1 MDLIGW
7 SLNAIDQIFSTRK
20 QGQGEPACPDGT
32 FAAGYMMDS
41 WKEWRPLCLAILSV
55 EDVEDVYIIGMMITG
70 FLLFGGCG
78 FLFYRKV
85 SMVMAAY
92 SAFEKLPAIVGLQ
105 SWLCSRHQHQTGETL
120 LSPLEMESLSSHTHA
135 HKTDYTH
142 TPWTHRLLDSLP
154 PPLPSLQHSMP

>member
-20 QGQGEPACPDGT
+20 QSKGEPTCPEGT

-55 EDVEDVYIIGMMITG
+55 EDVEDVYIIVMMITG

-78 FLFYRKV
+78 FLLYHKV
-85 SMVMAAY
+85 REVKAALLDQ
-92 SAFEKLPAIVGLQ
+92 LPAFAGLQ
-105 SWLCSRHQHQTGETL
+105 SDFAGLHRMVNTQSDDQKRNIDTL
-120 LSPLEMESLSSHTHA
+120 FCELNHKLDARFPGNGIPLRVSE
-135 HKTDYTH
+135 
-142 TPWTHRLLDSLP
+142 RL
-154 PPLPSLQHSMP
+154 

>member
-55 EDVEDVYIIGMMITG
+55 EDVEDVYIIGMMLAG

-85 SMVMAAY
+85 SKVMAAY
-92 SAFEKLPAIVGLQ
+92 SAFEKLPVIIGLQ
-105 SWLCSRHQHQTGETL
+105 SNIAGLCRMADTQ
-120 LSPLEMESLSSHTHA
+120 THA
-135 HKTDYTH
+135 SGELNRKLDTH
-142 TPWTHRLLDSLP
+142 NQPLCELNCKLDTIVVKLDRA
-154 PPLPSLQHSMP
+154 

>member
-41 WKEWRPLCLAILSV
+41 WKVWRPLCLAILSV

-85 SMVMAAY
+85 SKVMAVY
-92 SAFEKLPAIVGLQ
+92 SAFEMLPAIV
-105 SWLCSRHQHQTGETL
+105 
-120 LSPLEMESLSSHTHA
+120 
-135 HKTDYTH
+135 
-142 TPWTHRLLDSLP
+142 
-154 PPLPSLQHSMP
+154 